1 MIKHESYKK
10 YRNKIIEL
18 IRQSKQTYYQRY
30 FEQNKKD
37 SKTIWQGIH
46 EIISSRKNK
55 NGGNVSA
62 IISDDNTITDPV
74 EIAQNFNNFFT
85 SIGTNLQ
92 KKILPTKKNFT
103 DYLKK
108 PNSENFTIAPT
119 TSDEISDLIH
129 NLKSSKSVGPYSIP
143 TKIMKI
149 SKEIISLPLSQ
160 LINDS
165 ISKGSFPN
173 ICKLAQ
179 VIPIFKN
186 DSRLLCTNYRPISLL
201 SNIRKSFEKVI
212 HSRLNLFL
220 EPNNHLY
227 PDQFGFRID
236 YSTNDALMAIV
247 ERIQKQLDAGNYT
260 ARVFVDLRKAFD
272 TVGHNILLEKLDYYG
287 IRGVAK
293 DWFRFYLANRK
304 RYVTLNGSSSS
315 MNPIL
320 TGVPQGS
327 FLGLLLFLI
336 NINDLCK
343 CVEYSETFHFA
354 DDTDMLQSHSSLE
367 TLAKRMNLDLKNLS
381 Q

>member
-1 MIKHESYKK
+1 M
-10 YRNKIIEL
+10 
-18 IRQSKQTYYQRY
+18 
-30 FEQNKKD
+30 
-37 SKTIWQGIH
+37 
-46 EIISSRKNK
+46 SSRKNK

-62 IISDDNTITDPV
+62 IIFDDNTITDPV
-74 EIAQNFNNFFT
+74 EIAQNFNNSFT

-92 KKILPTKKNFT
+92 KKIPPTKKIFT

-129 NLKSSKSVGPYSIP
+129 DLKSSESVGPYSIP

-173 ICKLAQ
+173 ICKLAH

-186 DSRLLCTNYRPISLL
+186 DSRLLYTNYRPISLL
-201 SNIRKSFEKVI
+201 SNISKIIEKVI

-220 EPNNHLY
+220 EQNNHLY
-227 PDQFGFRID
+227 LYQFGFQVD
-236 YSTNDALMAIV
+236 YSTNNALMTIV

-260 ARVFVDLRKAFD
+260 AGVFVDLKKAFD
-272 TVGHNILLEKLDYYG
+272 TVDHNILLEKLDYYG

-293 DWFRFYLANRK
+293 DWFCSYLDNRK
-304 RYVTLNGSSSS
+304 QYVKLN
-315 MNPIL
+315 
-320 TGVPQGS
+320 
-327 FLGLLLFLI
+327 
-336 NINDLCK
+336 
-343 CVEYSETFHFA
+343 
-354 DDTDMLQSHSSLE
+354 
-367 TLAKRMNLDLKNLS
+367 
-381 Q
+381 

>member
-1 MIKHESYKK
+1 M
-10 YRNKIIEL
+10 
-18 IRQSKQTYYQRY
+18 
-30 FEQNKKD
+30 FEKANSQNV
-37 SKTIWQGIH
+37 I
-46 EIISSRKNK
+46 
-55 NGGNVSA
+55 
-62 IISDDNTITDPV
+62 
-74 EIAQNFNNFFT
+74 
-85 SIGTNLQ
+85 
-92 KKILPTKKNFT
+92 
-103 DYLKK
+103 
-108 PNSENFTIAPT
+108 IAPT
-119 TSDEISDLIH
+119 TSDDISDLIN
-129 NLKSSKSVGPYSIP
+129 NLKSSKSVGSYSIP

-149 SKEIISLPLSQ
+149 FKETISLPLSQ
-160 LINDS
+160 LINGS
-165 ISKGSFPN
+165 ISKGSFTN

-179 VIPIFKN
+179 VISNFKN
-186 DSRLLCTNYRPISLL
+186 DSRLLCANHRPISLL
-201 SNIRKSFEKVI
+201 SNIRKTIENVI
-212 HSRLNLFL
+212 HIRLNFFL
-220 EPNNHLY
+220 EQHNHLHPY
-227 PDQFGFRID
+227 QFGFRID

-327 FLGLLLFLI
+327 FLGPLLFLI

-343 CVEYSETFHFA
+343 CVEYSETYHFP